1 MRKHKI
7 VSIEAEGRDQGK
19 TFLIVEMAA
28 MQAEKWATRAML
40 ALGRSGIEVS
50 DEAIQSGAA
59 GLMAAG
65 IAAFTRMPFADAEPL
80 LDDMMACIHMAMPGA
95 PADPVT
101 GRPAARPLNR
111 GDEFND
117 GDIEE
122 VSTLLKLR
130 AEVAEL
136 HLGFSIPAA
145 LSELAA
151 SWIGSRRSP
160 SPTSRKPA
168 APRSRRAKQA

>member
-1 MRKHKI
+1 MRKFKTVKI
-7 VSIEAEGRDQGK
+7 EGESRDQGK
-19 TFLIVEMAA
+19 TFLLVEMPA

-40 ALGRSGIEVS
+40 ALGRSGIDVP

-65 IAAFTRMPFADAEPL
+65 IAAFTKLPFSDAEPL
-80 LDDMMACIHMAMPGA
+80 LDEMMGCVHVVIPGA
-95 PADPVT
+95 SADPVS
-101 GRPAARPLNR
+101 GRPASRPLSR
-111 GDEFND
+111 GDDFND

-122 VSTLLKLR
+122 VTTLLKLR

-151 SWIGSRRSP
+151 NWIDSRRSH

-168 APRSRRAKQA
+168 ARRSPRAKPA